1 MRTHTYTAKVV
12 APLYHPVQGKGC
24 NSYVQMDAQ
33 RYGRKA
39 GQYTADQCAAA
50 VKKLDGHEG
59 CKGKYFF
66 FESAG
71 YCNCPTDDC
80 TTSPNLKAGSG
91 GQLYEFE
98 GYEAGI

>member
-1 MRTHTYTAKVV
+1 MMHAVTAENTQSTYIVT
-12 APLYHPVQGKGC
+12 YGKGC
-24 NSYVQMDAQ
+24 RNYIPMDDK
-33 RYGRKA
+33 RYGRPG
-39 GQYTADQCAAA
+39 GQYTVDQCAAA
-50 VKKLDGHEG
+50 VRRLDGHEG
-59 CKGKYFF
+59 CKGRYFF